1 MINIMVIDDSPETLN
16 VVKHI
21 IETEV
26 PFESSV
32 TLYSDSSLAKAEFL
46 ALKPDLVITDITMP
60 EINGYDLIEYMKV
73 HLEVPIIAISGSTF
87 NDNDTST
94 ILFCA
99 EKVGAD
105 FCLLKDEMVAKL
117 ASFVEVIFTTEL
129 LGETHFKA
137 S

>member
-1 MINIMVIDDSPETLN
+1 MLNIMIIDDSHAILN
-16 VVKHI
+16 IVKHI
-21 IETEV
+21 IDNEV
-26 PFESSV
+26 SLESNV
-32 TLYSDSSLAKAEFL
+32 TLYSDAALANADFL
-46 ALKPDLVITDITMP
+46 NLKPDLVITYITMP

-94 ILFCA
+94 ILYCA

-105 FCLLKDEMVAKL
+105 YCLLKDELASKL
-117 ASFVEVIFTTEL
+117 AQLVAMIFSPVAL
-129 LGETHFKA
+129 